1 MTEPVVQ
8 IVEEETGEIL
18 YTLRI
23 TGNRFRPKVFSSTGT
38 YTLSVGEPGTD
49 RHQVFT
55 GVQTS
60 DDPGATLD
68 VIF

>member
-1 MTEPVVQ
+1 
-8 IVEEETGEIL
+8 
-18 YTLRI
+18 
-23 TGNRFRPKVFSSTGT
+23 VFSSTGT
-38 YTLSVGEPGTD
+38 YTISVGEPGTD

-55 GVQTS
+55 GIQTS